1 MQLWAVS
8 RLATFP
14 PDYHSVFY
22 AIFRVYTN
30 HEKEPRMRKQK
41 YHLSL
46 TDTERHLVVQCLL
59 DLRNAL
65 IAQGKYTDAVD
76 EVIIKFTK

>member
-1 MQLWAVS
+1 M
-8 RLATFP
+8 
-14 PDYHSVFY
+14 
-22 AIFRVYTN
+22 
-30 HEKEPRMRKQK
+30 KMQK

-46 TDTERHLVVQCLL
+46 TDTERRLVVQCLL

-65 IAQGKYTDAVD
+65 VAQGKYTDGVD

>member
-1 MQLWAVS
+1 
-8 RLATFP
+8 
-14 PDYHSVFY
+14 
-22 AIFRVYTN
+22 
-30 HEKEPRMRKQK
+30 MRKQK

-65 IAQGKYTDAVD
+65 IAQGKYTDGVD
-76 EVIIKFTK
+76 EVIIKFTKYQSRHGRNLSCLLI

>member
-1 MQLWAVS
+1 
-8 RLATFP
+8 
-14 PDYHSVFY
+14 
-22 AIFRVYTN
+22 
-30 HEKEPRMRKQK
+30 MRKQK

-46 TDTERHLVVQCLL
+46 TATERHLVVQCLL